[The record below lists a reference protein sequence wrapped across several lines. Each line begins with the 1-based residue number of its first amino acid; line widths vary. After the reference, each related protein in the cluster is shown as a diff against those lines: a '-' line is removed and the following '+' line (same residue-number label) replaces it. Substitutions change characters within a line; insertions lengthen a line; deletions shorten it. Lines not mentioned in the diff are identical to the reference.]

1 VRGTRGETEARRRVS
16 AIRRTAT
23 GDRVGEEGAQ
33 RAIVTRIARI
43 AVLVRGALRMCG
55 TRSRET
61 SSSLIIRGTVVVR
74 FSFVDCFKL
83 FRGANAL
90 APGVTARRRVRSS
103 NVVRRVVLQARPRVL
118 RRRAFKRLDGRFR
131 ARELRQNRARDED
144 EKSAHV
150 TSLHS

>member
-1 VRGTRGETEARRRVS
+1 
-16 AIRRTAT
+16 
-23 GDRVGEEGAQ
+23 
-33 RAIVTRIARI
+33 
-43 AVLVRGALRMCG
+43 MCG

-74 FSFVDCFKL
+74 FSFVDCFFEL

-90 APGVTARRRVRSS
+90 APGVITAPRRVRAS
-103 NVVRRVVLQARPRVL
+103 NVVHRVVLQARPRVL

-131 ARELRQNRARDED
+131 ARELRQNRARNED